1 MSNSLNGHAH
11 LNGASHEPAD
21 GNEIAEEHVAVEVVQ
36 DAVDEPV
43 DEPLDEP
50 LDAAAPSTAE
60 GNEREQLEREL
71 ADTHEAIAAAR
82 QRLADREAAVKEALR
97 EELVASRERLAEM
110 DRAHD
115 VRITAIRA
123 EADAAVSVIMRDESV
138 DTEGGA

>member
-36 DAVDEPV
+36 DAVDEPL
-43 DEPLDEP
+43 EEP

-138 DTEGGA
+138 ETEGGA